1 VPQRNLTLGLGSDKG
16 DIIPRNHRA
25 YVASHPLGVCVAAG
39 LTVGGMINLCFPDLA
54 RETSVAVALP
64 QVLFL
69 CFSAMWALGG
79 LLALYG
85 LVRGKRS
92 VEAGGS
98 VLLST
103 ALAVDY
109 IAILSVRPLSGVVSV
124 FIFFLAVGY
133 ALRVRHLLRTGY
145 VDVAVPIGKP

>member
-1 VPQRNLTLGLGSDKG
+1 VEASAAEF
-16 DIIPRNHRA
+16 IVPRNHRA

-39 LTVGGMINLCFPDLA
+39 LAIGGLINLSFPGLA

-64 QVLFL
+64 PALFY
-69 CFSAMWALGG
+69 CFSAMWAIGG

-98 VLLST
+98 VLVST
-103 ALAVDY
+103 ALTVDY
-109 IAILSVRPLSGVVSV
+109 IAILAVRPLSGVVSV
-124 FIFFLAVGY
+124 FILFLALGY
-133 ALRVRHLLRTGY
+133 ALRVRHLVRTGY
-145 VDVAVPIGKP
+145 VDVAVPVGRP

>member
-1 VPQRNLTLGLGSDKG
+1 MEASAAE
-16 DIIPRNHRA
+16 IIVPRNHRA

-39 LTVGGMINLCFPDLA
+39 LTIGGLINLSFPGLA

-64 QVLFL
+64 PVLFY
-69 CFSAMWALGG
+69 CFSAMWAVGG

-85 LVRGKRS
+85 LVRGRRS

-98 VLLST
+98 VLVST

-109 IAILSVRPLSGVVSV
+109 IAILAVRPLSGVVSV
-124 FIFFLAVGY
+124 FILFLALGY
-133 ALRVRHLLRTGY
+133 ALRVRHLVRTGY
-145 VDVAVPIGKP
+145 VDVAVPVGRP